1 MACVGE
7 VCQKSVFII
16 PHYRD
21 ASEKIGLK
29 DKVCLVTGSTSGIGK
44 ATALGLARLG
54 ATVIVVAR
62 DESRGQETLEYI
74 NKESNGPP
82 GHLFIAD
89 LSEIDSIKNLCKEFK
104 NQFERLDVLINNAGV
119 VTQHGKNTTDGIDT
133 LFAVNYIAPF
143 LLTNLL
149 LDLLKSSAPSR
160 IINVSSSAHG
170 YGNIDFND
178 VQSRKKGA
186 WRAYGDSKLALLL
199 FSYELAK
206 RLEGTGVT
214 VNALHPGVIS
224 TNLISGRESSL
235 SRGFLRAISSPFLRS
250 PQKGAEPSVYL
261 ASSPE
266 VEGITGKYFDKLREQ
281 KSSERSYDEEAGKK
295 LWQVGAD
302 LTAMK

>member
-1 MACVGE
+1 M
-7 VCQKSVFII
+7 
-16 PHYRD
+16 
-21 ASEKIGLK
+21 K
-29 DKVCLVTGSTSGIGK
+29 DKVCLITGSTSGIGK

-62 DESRGQETLEYI
+62 DESRGQETLEYL
-74 NKESNGPP
+74 KRGSDGVPA
-82 GHLFIAD
+82 HLFIAD
-89 LSEIDSIKNLCKEFK
+89 LSRLDSIQNLAKAFME
-104 NQFERLDVLINNAGV
+104 QFERLDVLINNAGV
-119 VTQHGKNTTDGIDT
+119 VTRHGKNTIDGIDT

-160 IINVSSSAHG
+160 IINVSSAAHE
-170 YGNIDFND
+170 YGNIDFDD
-178 VQSRKKGA
+178 VQSRKRRG
-186 WRAYGDSKLALLL
+186 WRAYGDSKLALVL
-199 FSYELAK
+199 FSYELAR
-206 RLEGTGVT
+206 RLEGTRVT

-224 TNLISGRESSL
+224 TNLLSGRESSL
-235 SRGFLRAISSPFLRS
+235 FRGFLRAISSPFLRS
-250 PQKGAEPSVYL
+250 PKKGAEPSIYL

-302 LTAMK
+302 LTAMKWP